1 MQYGLARLLGPVVV
15 SWCSL
20 LVLVAT
26 AGADTDSRQA
36 RVARVV
42 DGDTVIL
49 ESGAHVR
56 LIGVNAPERGRDDR
70 PGEPLAATAR
80 DALRTLVEHRT
91 VTVVAGRER
100 QDRHGRLLAHLLRDD
115 GINAQVELLRQG
127 LASAV
132 AIPPNVTFVDE
143 YFDAERVARSLN
155 VGIWSHPY
163 FRPRG
168 ASALA
173 EDDVGYRFVTG
184 RVLRVGRSHHNL
196 FLDLSRAFSVVISH
210 QDWSRYWSGDADRL
224 IGTQWTVRGWITPSR
239 RGLRMRVRHPAMMQP
254 PHAPIDAA
262 Q

>member
-1 MQYGLARLLGPVVV
+1 MLGPAGVLL
-15 SWCSL
+15 CSL
-20 LVLVAT
+20 LLLAAA
-26 AGADTDSRQA
+26 AGADTDSRRA
-36 RVARVV
+36 RVARVI

-49 ESGAHVR
+49 DNGDHVR
-56 LIGVNAPERGRDDR
+56 LIGINAPEQGRSDR

-80 DALRTLVEHRT
+80 EALRALVEHRT
-91 VTVVAGRER
+91 VTVVGGRER

-184 RVLRVGRSHHNL
+184 RVLRVGRSRHNL

-239 RGLRMRVRHPAMMQP
+239 RGLRMRVRHPAMMEP
-254 PHAPIDAA
+254 PHAYIDAA

>member
-1 MQYGLARLLGPVVV
+1 MARVLGPAGVLL
-15 SWCSL
+15 CSL
-20 LVLVAT
+20 LLAAA
-26 AGADTDSRQA
+26 AGADTDSRRA

-49 ESGAHVR
+49 DSGDHVR
-56 LIGVNAPERGRDDR
+56 LIGVNAPEQARSDR

-80 DALRTLVEHRT
+80 ETLRTLVEHRT

-115 GINAQVELLRQG
+115 GINVQVELLRRG

-143 YFDAERVARSLN
+143 YFAAERNARALN
-155 VGIWSHPY
+155 VGIWSQPY
-163 FRPRG
+163 FRPRE
-168 ASALA
+168 ASTLA

-184 RVLRVGRSHHNL
+184 RVLRVGRSRHNL
-196 FLDLSRAFSVVISH
+196 FLDLSRAFSVAISH
-210 QDWSRYWSGDADRL
+210 EDWRRYWHGDADRL
-224 IGTQWTVRGWITPSR
+224 IATQWTVRGWITPSR
-239 RGLRMRVRHPAMMQP
+239 RGLRMRVRHPAMMEP
-254 PHAPIDAA
+254 PHARIDAA